1 MPCPPHSA
9 TARRG
14 LRTRTRTNQPRC
26 TYSKVARGHLAT
38 LRWKRSRS
46 VAAQRRRSYR
56 KGGDKLRKTAPRER
70 GDEEG
75 KGLNDAGTSP

>member
-1 MPCPPHSA
+1 MPCPPHSVP
-9 TARRG
+9 RSPHPYP
-14 LRTRTRTNQPRC
+14 PRC

-46 VAAQRRRSYR
+46 AAAQRRRSYR

-70 GDEEG
+70 GDKEET
-75 KGLNDAGTSP
+75 GLNDAGPSP

>member
-1 MPCPPHSA
+1 MPCPPHSVP
-9 TARRG
+9 RSPHPH
-14 LRTRTRTNQPRC
+14 QPRC

-46 VAAQRRRSYR
+46 AAARRRRRSYR
-56 KGGDKLRKTAPRER
+56 KGGDKLRKTARRER